1 MINDFQLIEMNFVE
15 RRWSVMRGFQI
26 LNDPFLNRGT
36 AFTEDERRKYGL
48 IGLFPP
54 RVKTIDEQAAEM
66 YALYQSK
73 GSLIEKRHFLMEIF
87 NHNRTLFFNLM
98 VRHIDEFMPIVYD
111 PVIAEAIERYNER
124 FMQPQDAAY
133 LTVDDPDTIEQRL
146 QNAADQRDIR
156 LIVVTDAEGILGIGD
171 WGVNGVDIA
180 VGKLMVYTA
189 AAGIDPQQVLPV
201 VIDAGTDNQQLLA
214 DDEYLGMRHQRLS
227 GEAYFAYI
235 DRFVAAV
242 EKLFPKSLLHFED
255 FGRGTAAQILD
266 KYQDR
271 ILTFNDDIQGT
282 GVIALAGVLGALNI
296 SGQSIAEQR
305 FLTFGAGTAGM
316 GIVKMLYNELIKQG
330 MSPKEAKQ
338 HFYLVDH
345 QGLLFEDTPGLTPK
359 QQAFVRSRDEF
370 ADAGELTDLPAI
382 IKAVQPTV
390 MIGTSTV
397 HNAFTEAAIKEMAK
411 HADRPIVFPISNPT
425 EKIEATPADLIKWTN
440 GKALVATGIPSA
452 TVAYQGIDYQIGQA
466 NNALIYPGVG
476 FGALAVNARI
486 INDEMLAAAAHALG
500 GLVDVKAP
508 GAPVLPPVS
517 QLTAFSKQVAIA
529 VAQSAIDQ
537 GLAQTDLSAEQAVA
551 AMHWQPEYQP
561 FDELLANYRK

>member
-1 MINDFQLIEMNFVE
+1 
-15 RRWSVMRGFQI
+15 MRGFQI

-48 IGLFPP
+48 IGLLPP

-338 HFYLVDH
+338 HFYLVDR

-397 HNAFTEAAIKEMAK
+397 HNAFTEAAVKEMAK
-411 HADRPIVFPISNPT
+411 HAARPIIFPISNPT
-425 EKIEATPADLIKWTN
+425 EKIEAIPADLIKWTN

-517 QLTAFSKQVAIA
+517 QLTAFSKKVAIA

-561 FDELLANYRK
+561 FDQLLANYRK

>member
-1 MINDFQLIEMNFVE
+1 
-15 RRWSVMRGFQI
+15 MRGFQI

-36 AFTEDERRKYGL
+36 AFTEAERRKYGL
-48 IGLFPP
+48 IGLLPP

-133 LTVDDPDTIEQRL
+133 LTIDDPDTIEQRL

-338 HFYLVDH
+338 HFYLVDR
-345 QGLLFEDTPGLTPK
+345 QGLLFENTPGLTPK

-411 HADRPIVFPISNPT
+411 HADRPIIFPISNPT

-500 GLVDVKAP
+500 GLVDVKAS

-561 FDELLANYRK
+561 FDELLANYSK

>member
-1 MINDFQLIEMNFVE
+1 
-15 RRWSVMRGFQI
+15 MRGFQI

-48 IGLFPP
+48 IGLLPP

-146 QNAADQRDIR
+146 QNAADQRDVR

-338 HFYLVDH
+338 HFYLVDR

-397 HNAFTEAAIKEMAK
+397 HNAFTKAAIKEMAK
-411 HADRPIVFPISNPT
+411 HADRPIIFPISNPT
-425 EKIEATPADLIKWTN
+425 EKIEAIPADLIKWTN
-440 GKALVATGIPSA
+440 GKVLVATGIPSA

-500 GLVDVKAP
+500 GLVDVKAS

>member
-1 MINDFQLIEMNFVE
+1 
-15 RRWSVMRGFQI
+15 MRGFQI

-36 AFTEDERRKYGL
+36 AFTEAERRQYGL
-48 IGLFPP
+48 IGLLPP
-54 RVKTIDEQAAEM
+54 RVKTIDEQATEM

-338 HFYLVDH
+338 HFYLVDR
-345 QGLLFEDTPGLTPK
+345 QGLLFENTPGLTPK

-370 ADAGELTDLPAI
+370 ADVGELTDLPAI

-411 HADRPIVFPISNPT
+411 HADRPIIFPISNPT

-500 GLVDVKAP
+500 GLVDVKAS

-517 QLTAFSKQVAIA
+517 QLTDFSKQVAIA

-561 FDELLANYRK
+561 FDELLANYSK

>member
-1 MINDFQLIEMNFVE
+1 
-15 RRWSVMRGFQI
+15 MRGFQI

-36 AFTEDERRKYGL
+36 AFTEAERRQYGL
-48 IGLFPP
+48 IGLLPP
-54 RVKTIDEQAAEM
+54 RVKTIDEQATEM

-338 HFYLVDH
+338 HFYLVDR
-345 QGLLFEDTPGLTPK
+345 QGLLFENMPGLTPK

-411 HADRPIVFPISNPT
+411 YADRPIIFPISNPT
-425 EKIEATPADLIKWTN
+425 EKIEAIPADLIKWTN

-508 GAPVLPPVS
+508 GAPVLPQVS
-517 QLTAFSKQVAIA
+517 QLTDFSKQVAIA

>member
-1 MINDFQLIEMNFVE
+1 
-15 RRWSVMRGFQI
+15 MRGFQI

-36 AFTEDERRKYGL
+36 AFTEAERRQYGL
-48 IGLFPP
+48 IGLLPP
-54 RVKTIDEQAAEM
+54 QVKTIDEQATEM

-338 HFYLVDH
+338 HFYLVDR
-345 QGLLFEDTPGLTPK
+345 QGLLFENTPGLTPK

-370 ADAGELTDLPAI
+370 ADVGELTDLPAI

-411 HADRPIVFPISNPT
+411 HADRPIIFPISNPT

-500 GLVDVKAP
+500 GLVDVKAS

-517 QLTAFSKQVAIA
+517 QLTDFSKQVAIA

-561 FDELLANYRK
+561 FDELLANYSK

>member
-1 MINDFQLIEMNFVE
+1 
-15 RRWSVMRGFQI
+15 MRGFQI

-48 IGLFPP
+48 IGLLPP

-146 QNAADQRDIR
+146 QNAADRRDVR

-338 HFYLVDH
+338 HFYLVDR

-411 HADRPIVFPISNPT
+411 HADRPIIFPISNPT
-425 EKIEATPADLIKWTN
+425 EKIEAIPADLIKWTN

-500 GLVDVKAP
+500 GLVNVKAP

-517 QLTAFSKQVAIA
+517 QLTAFSKQVAIS

-561 FDELLANYRK
+561 FDQLLANYRK

>member
-1 MINDFQLIEMNFVE
+1 
-15 RRWSVMRGFQI
+15 MRGFQI

-36 AFTEDERRKYGL
+36 AFTEAERRQYGL
-48 IGLFPP
+48 IGLLPP

-338 HFYLVDH
+338 HFYLVDR

-500 GLVDVKAP
+500 GLVDVNAS

-517 QLTAFSKQVAIA
+517 QLTAFSKKVAIA

-561 FDELLANYRK
+561 FDQLLANYRK

>member
-1 MINDFQLIEMNFVE
+1 
-15 RRWSVMRGFQI
+15 MRGFQI

-36 AFTEDERRKYGL
+36 AFTEAERRKYGL
-48 IGLFPP
+48 IGLLPP

-133 LTVDDPDTIEQRL
+133 LTIDDPDTIEQRL

-338 HFYLVDH
+338 HFYLVDR
-345 QGLLFEDTPGLTPK
+345 QGLLFENTPGLTPK

-370 ADAGELTDLPAI
+370 ADAGRLTDLTAI

-411 HADRPIVFPISNPT
+411 HADRPIIFPISNPT

-500 GLVDVKAP
+500 GLVDVKAS

-561 FDELLANYRK
+561 FDELLANYSK

>member
-1 MINDFQLIEMNFVE
+1 
-15 RRWSVMRGFQI
+15 MRGFQI

-48 IGLFPP
+48 IGLLPP

-296 SGQSIAEQR
+296 SGQSITEQR

-338 HFYLVDH
+338 HFYLVDR

-397 HNAFTEAAIKEMAK
+397 HNAFTKAAIKEMAK
-411 HADRPIVFPISNPT
+411 HADRPIIFPISNPT
-425 EKIEATPADLIKWTN
+425 EKIEAIPADLIKWTN

-500 GLVDVKAP
+500 GLVDVKAS

-517 QLTAFSKQVAIA
+517 QLTDFSKQVAIA